1 MIDKTLK
8 KISSQLE
15 GMIKNEIAVDR
26 ALDLLEASTSDLEEI
41 IAINIMR
48 ESLQE
53 MEEMKG
59 LKSNAMPIEVLQNQL
74 EFMYHNA

>member
-53 MEEMKG
+53 IDDMKG
-59 LKSNAMPIEVLQNQL
+59 IISNTVPTKILQNQL
-74 EFMYHNA
+74 DFMHQNA

>member
-53 MEEMKG
+53 IDDMKG
-59 LKSNAMPIEVLQNQL
+59 LISNTVPTKILQNQL
-74 EFMYHNA
+74 DFMHQNA

>member
-8 KISSQLE
+8 RISSQLE
-15 GMIKNEIAVDR
+15 AMIKNEVAVDR
-26 ALDLLEASTSDLEEI
+26 ALDLLEASTCELEEI

-53 MEEMKG
+53 VEEMKG
-59 LKSNAMPIEVLQNQL
+59 LKSSAMPIEVLQNQL

>member
-8 KISSQLE
+8 RISSQLE
-15 GMIKNEIAVDR
+15 AMIKNEVAVDR
-26 ALDLLEASTSDLEEI
+26 TLDLLEASTSDLEEI

>member
-53 MEEMKG
+53 IDDMKG
-59 LKSNAMPIEVLQNQL
+59 LISDTVPIKILQNQL
-74 EFMYHNA
+74 DFMHQNA

>member
-1 MIDKTLK
+1 MINKTLK
-8 KISSQLE
+8 KISNQLE

-53 MEEMKG
+53 IDDMKG
-59 LKSNAMPIEVLQNQL
+59 LQRNGMSTNILQNQID
-74 EFMYHNA
+74 FTYQNA

>member
-15 GMIKNEIAVDR
+15 GLIKNEIAVDR

-53 MEEMKG
+53 IDDMKG
-59 LKSNAMPIEVLQNQL
+59 IISNTVPTKILQNQL
-74 EFMYHNA
+74 DFMHQNA

>member
-1 MIDKTLK
+1 MINKTLK
-8 KISSQLE
+8 KISNQLE

-53 MEEMKG
+53 IDDMKG
-59 LKSNAMPIEVLQNQL
+59 LQRNGMSSNILQNQID
-74 EFMYHNA
+74 FTYQNA

>member
-8 KISSQLE
+8 RISSQLE
-15 GMIKNEIAVDR
+15 AMIKNEVAVDR

>member
-8 KISSQLE
+8 RISSQLE
-15 GMIKNEIAVDR
+15 AMIKNEVAVDR

-59 LKSNAMPIEVLQNQL
+59 LKSNSMPIEVLQNQL